1 VKAFSLIFRVLF
13 AAFFVVAGVTHFT
26 NRDFFT
32 SIVPPYL
39 PWPEMLVYVSGV
51 AEMVLGVMLLVTAT
65 MRLAAWGLI
74 ALLIA
79 VFPANI
85 HMAMNDEP
93 SALSGRLDG
102 GVADPVAAAGGD
114 GRDRLLV
121 YAPDIEVPRLPKEP
135 SMTRNAS
142 HRCDGAEHRSPIGGV
157 RQ

>member
-1 VKAFSLIFRVLF
+1 MKVFSVVVRVLF

-39 PWPEMLVYVSGV
+39 PWPVMLVYVSGV
-51 AEMVLGVMLLVTAT
+51 AEIVLGVMLLIPAT

-85 HMAMNDEP
+85 HMAMNPQLYPDVSM
-93 SALSGRLDG
+93 SALL
-102 GVADPVAAAGGD
+102 
-114 GRDRLLV
+114 
-121 YAPDIEVPRLPKEP
+121 IRLPLQGVMVAIAYWLTRA
-135 SMTRNAS
+135 SMKPTPVR
-142 HRCDGAEHRSPIGGV
+142 RSPA
-157 RQ
+157 